1 MQEQYRPP
9 SERAFDVVE
18 RVVWLVRAV
27 SACQALDGERLP
39 VSAFG
44 VGLRKQRDDER
55 RVGREIERLVEHDMV
70 SVEMGFESDGWYR
83 L

>member
-18 RVVWLVRAV
+18 RVVRLVWAV

-44 VGLRKQRDDER
+44 VWLRKQRDDER
-55 RVGREIERLVEHDMV
+55 RVRREIERLVEHDVV
-70 SVEMGFESDGWYR
+70 SIEMGFESDDWHE